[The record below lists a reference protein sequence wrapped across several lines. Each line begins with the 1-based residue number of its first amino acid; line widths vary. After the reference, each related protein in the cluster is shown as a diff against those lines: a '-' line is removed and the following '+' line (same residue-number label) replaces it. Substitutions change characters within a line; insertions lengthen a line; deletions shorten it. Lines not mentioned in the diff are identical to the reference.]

1 LVANR
6 YILFGFRLV
15 VGGVFIWAAVLKI
28 GDPLGFAQNI
38 ANYRLFPRFLDFILA
53 LTLPWIEVA
62 TGALLILGLGSR
74 SSALISSV
82 LLGSFIILVLTA
94 VLRGIETDCGC
105 FGSLSGKA
113 DLKLIAMDAVLL
125 FFSINI
131 LLAKKK
137 AVNREP

>member
-1 LVANR
+1 MVANR
-6 YILFGFRLV
+6 YLLFGFRLV

-38 ANYRLFPRFLDFILA
+38 ANYRLFPRFLDFFLA

-62 TGALLILGLGSR
+62 SGTLLILGLWRS

-82 LLGSFIILVLTA
+82 LLGSFIVLVLTA
-94 VLRGIETDCGC
+94 VLRGIDTDCGC

-113 DLKLIAMDAVLL
+113 DLKLIAMDAALL
-125 FFSINI
+125 FFSVSVF
-131 LLAKKK
+131 LAKPKGRK
-137 AVNREP
+137 A

>member
-1 LVANR
+1 ML
-6 YILFGFRLV
+6 IGFRLV

-38 ANYRLFPRFLDFILA
+38 ANYKLFPRFLDFFLA
-53 LTLPWIEVA
+53 LTLPWIEV
-62 TGALLILGLGSR
+62 TSGALLILGIWRR
-74 SSALISSV
+74 SSALISSA

-94 VLRGIETDCGC
+94 VLRGIDTDCGC

-113 DLKLIAMDAVLL
+113 DFKLIAMDAVFL
-125 FFSINI
+125 FFSLNV

-137 AVNREP
+137 E